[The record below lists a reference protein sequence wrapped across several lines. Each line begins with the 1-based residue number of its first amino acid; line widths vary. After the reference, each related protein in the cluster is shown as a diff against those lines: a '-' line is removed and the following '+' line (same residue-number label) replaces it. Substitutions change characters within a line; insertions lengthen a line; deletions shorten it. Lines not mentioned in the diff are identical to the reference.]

1 MAEFENVIVVSAH
14 PDDADLGSG
23 GSIARWAG
31 EGATVR
37 VVVVTNGD
45 KGTKNESLSP
55 HRLADIREAEQ
66 RRSMELL
73 GASEVIFLRHR
84 DGELSRRELLSHQLG
99 LLIRYFRPDAVVTH
113 DPHRRYMI
121 HPDHRMTGLS
131 VWGAIV
137 AARDHVYLPEM
148 TAIGLGAHHTPNLL
162 LTYPEEANYFVDIG
176 QTFDLKVRA
185 ISRHKSQVKDPE
197 ALRERLL
204 EWAERWG
211 AQGGMAR
218 AEGFHRIEFS

>member
-1 MAEFENVIVVSAH
+1 MAEFENILVISAH

-23 GSIARWAG
+23 GSIARWAE

-45 KGTKNESLSP
+45 KGTKNEGLSP

-66 RRSMELL
+66 RSSLEVL

-84 DGELSRRELLSHQLG
+84 DGELRDSGVLDHQLG
-99 LLIRYFRPDAVVTH
+99 LLIRYFMPDAVVTH

-121 HPDHRMTGLS
+121 HPDHRLTGLA
-131 VWGAIV
+131 VWRAIV
-137 AARDHVYLPEM
+137 AARDHIYLPEM
-148 TAIGLGAHHTPNLL
+148 TAIGLGAHHTKNLL
-162 LTYPEEANYFVDIG
+162 LTYPEEANFFVDIG
-176 QTFDLKVRA
+176 GTFGLKVKALCCHR
-185 ISRHKSQVKDPE
+185 SQIKDPE
-197 ALRERLL
+197 ALRKRLL

-211 AQGGMAR
+211 AQGGMGK
-218 AEGFHRIEFS
+218 AEGFHRIEF